1 MLNLHSNFIY
11 CGIALTDDDYMLPTA
26 TQSKRVLPLMML
38 DSDDDES
45 THAHSTVETSC
56 AAASSVAVDETT
68 SSDEDDK
75 ESTLDALQ
83 TKRKNYEM
91 VNTFVKMHPML
102 SSDIFN
108 PTILEKLD
116 EMLERQP
123 IQLRDIPTVDKVY
136 EDGMLRPP
144 EIDKGERPCVLGD
157 ECMCV
162 FMSRMKYGPSNPYS
176 FVCTEF
182 LLPEQRREWICGNK
196 LPDVPGKCLVCLRYF
211 TTYLYYMARN
221 DAHFHETTK
230 KFNLQTHQNPTSCS
244 NSNKR
249 VRFSSDSNDMNTPTP
264 SGSFGSSGSSS
275 LSSSCW
281 HDKHLAQQPLP
292 THCNAVGSANGY
304 RRDAMLF
311 SDEKALQAPS
321 MRTMS
326 CNSIPFHPFVRF
338 CMSHYK
344 YKLVGGK
351 PRLVQMNVGERDSNH
366 ARMHLNGQ
374 PPSEKVGRTVA
385 KTDVVA

>member
-1 MLNLHSNFIY
+1 
-11 CGIALTDDDYMLPTA
+11 
-26 TQSKRVLPLMML
+26 ML
-38 DSDDDES
+38 DSDDEES
-45 THAHSTVETSC
+45 SPGIVDASVE
-56 AAASSVAVDETT
+56 SSACVVEQEEMV
-68 SSDEDDK
+68 SSEDVEK

-108 PTILEKLD
+108 PSILEKLD
-116 EMLERQP
+116 GMLERQP

-144 EIDKGERPCVLGD
+144 ETDKGERPCVLGD

-162 FMSRMKYGPSNPYS
+162 FMSRMTYGPSNPYG

-230 KFNLQTHQNPTSCS
+230 KFNLQTHQNPTSS
-244 NSNKR
+244 AAHASSNKR
-249 VRFSSDSNDMNTPTP
+249 VRFSIGVDAEELIETAESSDASP
-264 SGSFGSSGSSS
+264 SSS
-275 LSSSCW
+275 SW
-281 HDKHLAQQPLP
+281 HDGHIAQQTLP
-292 THCNAVGSANGY
+292 THCNAVGSTNGY

-311 SDEKALQAPS
+311 SDEKSLQAPS

-326 CNSIPFHPFVRF
+326 CNSVPFHPFVRF

-351 PRLVQMNVGERDSNH
+351 PRIVQVNVGERDSNH
-366 ARMHLNGQ
+366 ARMHLNEQ

>member
-1 MLNLHSNFIY
+1 
-11 CGIALTDDDYMLPTA
+11 
-26 TQSKRVLPLMML
+26 ML
-38 DSDDDES
+38 DSDDED
-45 THAHSTVETSC
+45 TS
-56 AAASSVAVDETT
+56 AAAVPCVDNDDSLSVEG
-68 SSDEDDK
+68 ENDK

-83 TKRKNYEM
+83 TKHKNYEM

-108 PTILEKLD
+108 SSVLEKLD
-116 EMLERQP
+116 SMLERQP
-123 IQLRDIPTVDKVY
+123 IQLREIPTVDKVY

-162 FMSRMKYGPSNPYS
+162 FMSRMRYGPSNPYG

-196 LPDVPGKCLVCLRYF
+196 LPEVPGKCLVCLRYF

-230 KFNLQTHQNPTSCS
+230 KFNLQTHKNATAST

-249 VRFSSDSNDMNTPTP
+249 VRFSVDNECNESNDASTPI
-264 SGSFGSSGSSS
+264 SSILSN
-275 LSSSCW
+275 LSSSSW
-281 HDKHLAQQPLP
+281 HDDHLAQQILP
-292 THCNAVGSANGY
+292 THCNAVGSTNGY
-304 RRDAMLF
+304 RRDALLF
-311 SDEKALQAPS
+311 SDEKTLQAPS

-326 CNSIPFHPFVRF
+326 CNSVPFHPFVRF

-344 YKLVGGK
+344 YKLVGDK
-351 PRLVQMNVGERDSNH
+351 PRIVQVNVGERDSTH
-366 ARMHLNGQ
+366 ARMHLNEQ

-385 KTDVVA
+385 NSDVGA